1 MLTFKISFRY
11 YIYPPDQRRSS
22 GPGQTPTNL
31 SAKDE
36 RSSQS
41 PHATTPSPVQS
52 QHSASS
58 MQHSSSQ
65 SKSMKSSSG
74 SGSSSQQPANLSS
87 NQKSSSKEIKEEKEV
102 KVKQEGQKPT
112 METQGPPPPPTSQY
126 YLHPPYMGPGPFGY
140 DPSLPMYRNMMV
152 PSPAYSNP
160 YLAQMTRF
168 QTPEDL
174 SRNTNTKALDLLQ
187 QHANQYAYNTHKIH
201 ELSERALK
209 SPTSNVK
216 VSVSSP
222 SIAAQQQQQQQGPPG
237 SRELSGN
244 PNGGNNGGN
253 IGGPPVGSSSQT
265 NALQKGPGGPLNS
278 NPSQPGSIASL
289 NQPGSINSINS
300 INSKNLTKGGDLSV
314 ERGSLISNSPPTQ
327 RHVHTH
333 THHHVGVFP
342 LGVFPNVPYNKIG

>member
-1 MLTFKISFRY
+1 
-11 YIYPPDQRRSS
+11 
-22 GPGQTPTNL
+22 
-31 SAKDE
+31 
-36 RSSQS
+36 
-41 PHATTPSPVQS
+41 
-52 QHSASS
+52 
-58 MQHSSSQ
+58 
-65 SKSMKSSSG
+65 MKSSSG
-74 SGSSSQQPANLSS
+74 SSSSSQQPANLSS
-87 NQKSSSKEIKEEKEV
+87 SQKSSSKEIKEEKEV

-174 SRNTNTKALDLLQ
+174 SRNPNTKALDLLQ
-187 QHANQYAYNTHKIH
+187 QHANQYAYNPHKIH

-222 SIAAQQQQQQQGPPG
+222 SIATQQQGPPG
-237 SRELSGN
+237 SRELGGN
-244 PNGGNNGGN
+244 PNGGNNGGS
-253 IGGPPVGSSSQT
+253 IGGPSVGNSGQT

-289 NQPGSINSINS
+289 NQAGSINS
-300 INSKNLTKGGDLSV
+300 INSKNLTKGGDLSAD
-314 ERGSLISNSPPTQ
+314 RGSLINNSPPTQ

-333 THHHVGVFP
+333 THHHILP
-342 LGVFPNVPYNKIG
+342 SFPNSALFPQVPYNKIG